1 MTITITNNTPN
12 KTVEINKEID
22 GETGIKLLCINESRY
37 LGKGYTYLHISTG
50 YVHQKL
56 GAQNNIKTTSVNIK
70 RTPKNTSYT
79 CGKSMKTQTGNKNYT
94 LG

>member
-70 RTPKNTSYT
+70 HTPKTPAT
-79 CGKSMKTQTGNKNYT
+79 HMEKVWKHRQEIKTT
-94 LG
+94 L